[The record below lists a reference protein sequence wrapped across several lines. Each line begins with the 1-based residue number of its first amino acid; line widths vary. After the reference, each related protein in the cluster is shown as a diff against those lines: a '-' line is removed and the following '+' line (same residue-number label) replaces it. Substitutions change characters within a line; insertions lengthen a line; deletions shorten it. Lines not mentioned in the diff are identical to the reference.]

1 MPICMPK
8 GIRAGFSANSLS
20 QKFELLYESAGLQGA
35 SSHSGVRSFLTTL
48 ANNGTAMHILTT
60 LAGHRSIISTAAYL
74 YSSPSPLKAAI
85 ELV

>member
-1 MPICMPK
+1 MPK

-48 ANNGTAMHILTT
+48 A
-60 LAGHRSIISTAAYL
+60 GHRSIISTAAYL